1 MERLGLHPNII
12 GTIGICVVPPATALV
27 LEFAMHGDLN
37 AFTRKADSRGDLTPD
52 TQLKLATDV
61 ATGMACVPS
70 AAPLGGQGCRWPRAG
85 RAWRVGG

>member
-1 MERLGLHPNII
+1 M
-12 GTIGICVVPPATALV
+12 PPATALV

-70 AAPLGGQGCRWPRAG
+70 AALGGARGPLAARRSRVARGGLSRNRRGSGPRCT
-85 RAWRVGG
+85 